1 MATKS
6 HVYELFSLLLWEFM
20 NYLKVAILKGASKPN
35 SFKCKANIQLG
46 NRKKFLGKKITSR
59 NEGVGAGEGELCEY
73 GQIR

>member
-6 HVYELFSLLLWEFM
+6 HVYEFFSLLLWEFM

-46 NRKKFLGKKITSR
+46 NRKKFWERK
-59 NEGVGAGEGELCEY
+59 
-73 GQIR
+73 